1 MKQLVIIGAGGFGR
15 EVADTIERIN
25 QHEHQYD
32 VLGYAD
38 DNQALWNTKINGLKV
53 LGGKEWLKEFSRD
66 RHIFAVMAIA
76 NATVKRSLADYL
88 NGCIQWEN
96 IIDPSA
102 IISPYAEMGIGNIV
116 QPFVVIG
123 PNTKIGNHCMF
134 NLRTN
139 MGHDAKTEDFIS
151 AMSMCDIT
159 GGVFIKEGSYLATSV
174 AIVPGVVIGKN
185 AFICAGSVVLK
196 DVEDDAQVIGYPA
209 KRIK

>member
-1 MKQLVIIGAGGFGR
+1 MKQLIIIGAGGFGR
-15 EVADTIERIN
+15 EVADTVSRIN
-25 QHEHQYD
+25 RTEKTYNL
-32 VLGYAD
+32 LGFVD
-38 DNQALWNTKINGLKV
+38 DTKELLDKEINGLKV
-53 LGGKEWLKEFSRD
+53 LGNKEWFKEFSKLNE
-66 RHIFAVMAIA
+66 IYAVMAIA
-76 NATVKRSLADYL
+76 SPNGKRGLAEYL
-88 NGCIQWEN
+88 DGCVQWEN

-102 IISPYAEMGIGNIV
+102 IISPYAEMGVGNIV

-123 PNTKIGNHCMF
+123 PDTKVGNHCMF

-159 GGVFIKEGSYLATSV
+159 GGVFIKEGAYLATSV